1 MSENGKILKISSKYL
16 LNDIFSFL
24 EYNYVLKLIKYNKNL
39 QNLFNVKSQYYYY
52 KIIKEKKII
61 NEQKDKKPENGLC
74 DVFKSAILF
83 SIISEIMTI
92 PYILIPLTEK
102 NVMNILKKIIS

>member
-52 KIIKEKKII
+52 KIIK
-61 NEQKDKKPENGLC
+61 
-74 DVFKSAILF
+74 
-83 SIISEIMTI
+83 
-92 PYILIPLTEK
+92 
-102 NVMNILKKIIS
+102 